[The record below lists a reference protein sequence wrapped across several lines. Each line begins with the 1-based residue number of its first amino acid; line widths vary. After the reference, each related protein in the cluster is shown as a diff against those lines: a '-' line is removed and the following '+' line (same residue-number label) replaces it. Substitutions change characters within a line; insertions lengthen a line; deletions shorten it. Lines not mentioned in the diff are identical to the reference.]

1 MIDNL
6 SWIITGLSIIG
17 AIYNAKGKI
26 FGFYI
31 WIIANLLWVGYDLY
45 IQSYSQ
51 MVLFVV
57 YTIIS
62 GYGIW
67 QWKKKRIK

>member
-67 QWKKKRIK
+67 QWKKRKIS